1 MCDGTVVWVC
11 VGASKTRVS
20 VSSEHRVLKKKR
32 TKRTVAFTVE
42 KQIKMNKP
50 NGSVV
55 VDEGLY
61 HFGTK
66 GGESHGANDGGTTTF
81 GNAGGGGGGGGVG
94 GVGVGGV
101 GVGGDGGHVEGLVW

>member
-11 VGASKTRVS
+11 VCASKTRVS
-20 VSSEHRVLKKKR
+20 VSSEHRVLKKKKE

-42 KQIKMNKP
+42 KQIEMNKP

-81 GNAGGGGGGGGVG
+81 GNAGGGGGVGVD
-94 GVGVGGV
+94 VGGV

>member
-1 MCDGTVVWVC
+1 MCNGTVVWVC
-11 VGASKTRVS
+11 VCASKTRVS
-20 VSSEHRVLKKKR
+20 NKGQRVVGTSCIEKKE

-42 KQIKMNKP
+42 KQIEMNKP

-81 GNAGGGGGGGGVG
+81 GNAGGGGGVGVD
-94 GVGVGGV
+94 VGGV

>member
-1 MCDGTVVWVC
+1 MRWHRRLGLCLCKYNKGQRVVGTSC
-11 VGASKTRVS
+11 I
-20 VSSEHRVLKKKR
+20 EKKG

-42 KQIKMNKP
+42 KQIEMNKP

-81 GNAGGGGGGGGVG
+81 GNAGGGGGVGVD
-94 GVGVGGV
+94 VGGV